1 MLSWGDDWGLE
12 GFIKMARG
20 HHNCGTWIHPYQA
33 VVTSTSSED
42 NDPEDP
48 AATFDPEE
56 EITTQPP
63 TEGEGLLIICYLLEK
78 IFPILYNC

>member
-1 MLSWGDDWGLE
+1 
-12 GFIKMARG
+12 MARG

-33 VVTSTSSED
+33 VVTSTGSED
-42 NDPEDP
+42 TDPEDP

-63 TEGEGLLIICYLLEK
+63 TEGEILLVTSRNRGELLLICFLQAWR
-78 IFPILYNC
+78 